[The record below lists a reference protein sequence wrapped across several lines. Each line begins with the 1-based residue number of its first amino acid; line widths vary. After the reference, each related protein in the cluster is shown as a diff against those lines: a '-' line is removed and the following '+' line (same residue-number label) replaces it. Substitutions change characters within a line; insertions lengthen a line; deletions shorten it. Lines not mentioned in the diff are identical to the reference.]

1 MMWAMFTNWRI
12 PEIERKELTRLW
24 ESQLRGFS
32 RNQVAAAIQSCLDA
46 PKGGWPSIGLVKSL
60 IPGYDT
66 DDKIAAKSWER
77 IVAAGEDDFHV
88 VRNPGYGAYPSMVM
102 VSAAE
107 REVLD
112 SVGGVARLVDALGD
126 RIQRDM
132 LRKQYMAALTTSEHR
147 FEIRRVIDETNRVL
161 AQKAIEPPK
170 VVVPPHEPP
179 YNFVP
184 RCPKCNH
191 VPSRKDA
198 TWNGSVW
205 DCSCVEC
212 GASYKMK
219 EGKDGCAELVDGSV
233 ESMIDS

>member
-1 MMWAMFTNWRI
+1 MFTVYRI
-12 PEIERKELTRLW
+12 PEAESTKLTIAW
-24 ESQLRGFS
+24 SDIFSSFS
-32 RNQVAAAIQSCLDA
+32 REQITTAIATCLMNCERFPTPA
-46 PKGGWPSIGLVKSL
+46 VVMKY
-60 IPGYDT
+60 IPGFDS

-102 VSAAE
+102 VSTAE